1 MIEVFNI
8 LFANSSADFRKI
20 QSMHNYTRPQ
30 NESVHTYKIKLLAQP
45 WIISLLYCLV
55 HTCREKI
62 GEKIAVQIVYV
73 INRLPNTAD
82 GQHYAR
88 DRCFIRTTQHC
99 TVNNLKLWAL
109 FNTNS
114 IPSKKII
121 FGWVRSVWWI
131 PLRSI
136 QYMVIYGWFELCSWK
151 RWLAELNLKCIG
163 HFRIYTVFTAATV
176 VC

>member
-1 MIEVFNI
+1 MNAPLKVLWLLWGYYLYIFLSKMLVMLYPPNPKYQLWFKVSLINIYLLEILNI
-8 LFANSSADFRKI
+8 LFSNSSADFRKI

-99 TVNNLKLWAL
+99 TVNYPNLWAF

-114 IPSKKII
+114 IPSKK
-121 FGWVRSVWWI
+121 
-131 PLRSI
+131 
-136 QYMVIYGWFELCSWK
+136 
-151 RWLAELNLKCIG
+151 
-163 HFRIYTVFTAATV
+163 
-176 VC
+176 

>member
-1 MIEVFNI
+1 MCFKSSLINIYLLEILNI
-8 LFANSSADFRKI
+8 LFSNSSADFRKI

-45 WIISLLYCLV
+45 WIISLLYCWV

-99 TVNNLKLWAL
+99 TVNYPKLWEF

-114 IPSKKII
+114 ILPKKQM
-121 FGWVRSVWWI
+121 FGHAR
-131 PLRSI
+131 
-136 QYMVIYGWFELCSWK
+136 
-151 RWLAELNLKCIG
+151 
-163 HFRIYTVFTAATV
+163 
-176 VC
+176 